1 MDHLLVRRIAG
12 FRVAAVVFLAVST
25 ITLIKSIFLPSYV
38 VELINQCNLMLNL
51 VAMVFFGFV
60 YQTVSYTHLTLP
72 TICSV

>member
-12 FRVAAVVFLAVST
+12 FRVAAIVFLAVST

-51 VAMVFFGFV
+51 VAMVFLV
-60 YQTVSYTHLTLP
+60 LYIKS
-72 TICSV
+72 